1 MFTEKSNSILEEKQV
16 ILGNVLFEHQ
26 IAQSHEKLFYTYMY
40 VCIYM
45 CVCTHIHTCET
56 ENNKAFRVQKH
67 STFVL

>member
-16 ILGNVLFEHQ
+16 ILGSVLFEHQ
-26 IAQSHEKLFYTYMY
+26 IIQSYEKLFYTYMY

-45 CVCTHIHTCET
+45 PVCTHTHTCER